1 VKLQIQY
8 WVVHALAMVLTCLG
22 LWKCAL
28 KIDDPVANLEKKIA
42 QPIALTDSLLMGQW
56 MADSTYTLRD
66 GKATVVQPGNLNLW
80 IFRDLRYRAEDIG
93 QIVFPS
99 VALGRITRNQDS
111 LLLQPDAISA
121 NLPNTFLATASFR
134 GNYLDLYRPADLRH
148 TFYHRILQLS
158 TDTLA
163 ARIKSGLWMRVGS
176 RDAQDLRQVET
187 STSHFE
193 YIFFKDS
200 TFQREYWKR
209 GLTTPETGEYSLIR
223 DTLTLNGAVTKT
235 YLLDWL
241 RRDSLRLWPLGKNGL
256 DSGFLV
262 YKQRD
267 SLSPWHQDL
276 SYVPGYWR
284 GDSIEDSSGWIL
296 PDYEK
301 YYDLEFF
308 PDGRIA
314 NPSKALALPSFTHWD
329 LDSGFVTLDA
339 QDGRQF
345 KVRSTSQILNSD
357 TLLTLR
363 GRASTLQTRD
373 LVVHLTRRDGSNFT
387 QSPFARFPD
396 HNHVVL
402 IVASDT
408 LRYLNYSAWS
418 EGRPEKMEFR
428 SIQAQETT
436 WVAMTLPTEA
446 SFTSS
451 QSLFQFHMEGVT
463 ATLGRF
469 KCSARSD
476 LPLTLRV
483 NSQLGALAQAGTIQG
498 VCRID
503 TAARNSSDTLLS
515 LQGSYRINRSGNH
528 NLISPLWAKP

>member
-1 VKLQIQY
+1 VKLQIQIGI
-8 WVVHALAMVLTCLG
+8 VKALVKGLACLG
-22 LWKCAL
+22 LWDCAL

-42 QPIALTDSLLMGQW
+42 QPITLTDSLLVGQW
-56 MADSTYTLRD
+56 MADSSYTLRD
-66 GKATVVQPGNLNLW
+66 DQATVVIPGNLNLW
-80 IFRDLRYRAEDIG
+80 IFRDLRYRAEDSR
-93 QIVFPS
+93 QIVFS
-99 VALGRITRNQDS
+99 SIALGRVTRHQDS
-111 LLLQPDAISA
+111 LYFQPDAIPIS
-121 NLPNTFLATASFR
+121 LPSTFLAKATFR
-134 GNYLDLYRPADLRH
+134 GNYLDLYRPSDLRH
-148 TFYHRILQLS
+148 TFYHRIIQLN

-176 RDAQDLRQVET
+176 RDSRDLRQVET

-193 YIFFKDS
+193 YFFFKDS
-200 TFQREYWKR
+200 KFQHEYWQR
-209 GLTTPETGEYSLIR
+209 GLMTPDTGEYSLLK
-223 DTLTLNGAVTKT
+223 DTLTLKGAIPKT
-235 YLLDWL
+235 YLLDWV
-241 RRDSLRLWPLGKNGL
+241 RRDSILFWPIGEKGL

-267 SLSPWHQDL
+267 SLPPWHQDL

-301 YYDLEFF
+301 YVDLEFF
-308 PDGRIA
+308 PDGRIV
-314 NPSKALALPSFTHWD
+314 NPSRALALPFFTRWD
-329 LDSGFVTLDA
+329 IDSGIMTLDA

-345 KVRSTSQILNSD
+345 RMRSTSQILNSD

-363 GRASTLQTRD
+363 GRASVLQNRD
-373 LVVHLTRRDGSNFT
+373 LILHLTRRNGSSFT
-387 QSPFARFPD
+387 QSPLSRFPD

-418 EGRPEKMEFR
+418 EGSPEKMEFR

-436 WVAMTLPTEA
+436 WVAMTVPSEA

-451 QSLFQFHMEGVT
+451 QNLFQFHMEGVT

-469 KCSARSD
+469 KCSARPD
-476 LPLTLRV
+476 LPLTLRLK
-483 NSQLGALAQAGTIQG
+483 SELGALAQAGTIQG
-498 VCRID
+498 VCRMD
-503 TAARNSSDTLLS
+503 TVPRNSSDTLLS
-515 LQGSYRINRSGNH
+515 LQGSYRINRNGNR
-528 NLISPLWAKP
+528 NLISPLWVKP